1 MEQSKW
7 VIVRRETG
15 FEKFKRSIKS
25 IFFKLFGKDE
35 KCKNIEI
42 KVKKCG
48 EIVVEII
55 ALIEPNNE
63 ATIKYKESQP
73 K

>member
-35 KCKNIEI
+35 KCKNIENNKSNKPSRNRI
-42 KVKKCG
+42 TYCLTG
-48 EIVVEII
+48 S
-55 ALIEPNNE
+55 LIGYRSE
-63 ATIKYKESQP
+63 QW
-73 K
+73 

>member
-35 KCKNIEI
+35 KCKNIEN
-42 KVKKCG
+42 KVKKSG

-55 ALIEPNNE
+55 AQIEPNNE
-63 ATIKYKESQP
+63 TTIKYKESQP

>member
-25 IFFKLFGKDE
+25 IFFKLFGKDKE
-35 KCKNIEI
+35 AKKPKN
-42 KVKKCG
+42 KLKNSG

-55 ALIEPNNE
+55 A
-63 ATIKYKESQP
+63 
-73 K
+73 

>member
-1 MEQSKW
+1 MEQSTW

-35 KCKNIEI
+35 KCKNIEN
-42 KVKKCG
+42 KVKKSG

-55 ALIEPNNE
+55 AQIEPNNE
-63 ATIKYKESQP
+63 VTIKYKESQP
-73 K
+73 N

>member
-35 KCKNIEI
+35 KCKNIEN
-42 KVKKCG
+42 KVKKRKSG

-55 ALIEPNNE
+55 A
-63 ATIKYKESQP
+63 
-73 K
+73 

>member
-35 KCKNIEI
+35 KCKNIEN
-42 KVKKCG
+42 KVKKSG

-55 ALIEPNNE
+55 V
-63 ATIKYKESQP
+63 
-73 K
+73 

>member
-7 VIVRRETG
+7 VIVRREKG

-35 KCKNIEI
+35 KCKNIEN
-42 KVKKCG
+42 KVKKKWRNSSRNYC
-48 EIVVEII
+48 
-55 ALIEPNNE
+55 LDR
-63 ATIKYKESQP
+63 TK
-73 K
+73 

>member
-35 KCKNIEI
+35 KCKNIEN
-42 KVKKCG
+42 KVKKKWRNSSRNHC
-48 EIVVEII
+48 
-55 ALIEPNNE
+55 LDR
-63 ATIKYKESQP
+63 TK
-73 K
+73 

>member
-35 KCKNIEI
+35 KCKNSFRF
-42 KVKKCG
+42 
-48 EIVVEII
+48 
-55 ALIEPNNE
+55 NNRN
-63 ATIKYKESQP
+63 TSIN
-73 K
+73 

>member
-35 KCKNIEI
+35 KCKNTEH
-42 KVKKCG
+42 KVKK
-48 EIVVEII
+48 VENKKV
-55 ALIEPNNE
+55 EDTKTNVDE
-63 ATIKYKESQP
+63 WESF
-73 K
+73 